1 MNLQTEKNIQTILI
15 IESAKKIVHGEDEE
29 FGAEITMNCY
39 NIIRDL
45 AEISVNKPLESF
57 GRINITI

>member
-15 IESAKKIVHGEDEE
+15 IESEKKIVHDEDEE
-29 FGAEITMNCY
+29 FGAENTMNCY

-45 AEISVNKPLESF
+45 AEISVNKPL
-57 GRINITI
+57 